1 MSAGKPVRRA
11 ATAAAALDQATPAP
25 CAPSQA
31 GHLRGWPVAVC
42 GSTPGPGVTFRR
54 IPVLL
59 RHHPARAGKPPA
71 GTTTALVS
79 TTVWFGLC
87 PAFPLVY
94 VSYSGS
100 RQAARSA
107 MQDPAVR
114 CPALLLGP
122 HSIGAPAPGLAY
134 TRLAQAVMQAAV
146 AATVPH
152 MDASDRG
159 TATKSHPL
167 TSCQPPCSTS
177 PPLPAA
183 LPAPA
188 GGGGRLRRARP
199 LALGPPGVLP
209 GRLPEVR
216 AAGWGGGR
224 GRHLCPHG
232 GGEGQVGWRCSAAE
246 ARSASARCMGLG
258 SSGPA
263 LHCTP
268 NAVGRA

>member
-1 MSAGKPVRRA
+1 MRQARPPAAPPAVACVRLSSPISSSDELATHSNPLQRGPWLPRALLSASGLRAGMSAGKPVRRA

-25 CAPSQA
+25 RAPSQA

-79 TTVWFGLC
+79 NTVWFGLC

-114 CPALLLGP
+114 CPPLLLGP
-122 HSIGAPAPGLAY
+122 SSIGAAAPSLAY
-134 TRLAQAVMQAAV
+134 
-146 AATVPH
+146 
-152 MDASDRG
+152 
-159 TATKSHPL
+159 
-167 TSCQPPCSTS
+167 
-177 PPLPAA
+177 A
-183 LPAPA
+183 L
-188 GGGGRLRRARP
+188 
-199 LALGPPGVLP
+199 
-209 GRLPEVR
+209 
-216 AAGWGGGR
+216 GR
-224 GRHLCPHG
+224 GRDAG
-232 GGEGQVGWRCSAAE
+232 SRCCYCA
-246 ARSASARCMGLG
+246 
-258 SSGPA
+258 PY
-263 LHCTP
+263 
-268 NAVGRA
+268 GRIRPWYRH